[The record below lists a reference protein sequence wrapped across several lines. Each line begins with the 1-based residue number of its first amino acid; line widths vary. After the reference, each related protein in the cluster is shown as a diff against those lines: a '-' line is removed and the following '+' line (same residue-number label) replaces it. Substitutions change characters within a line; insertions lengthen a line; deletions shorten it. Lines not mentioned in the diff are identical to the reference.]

1 MNELNRYKGCLID
14 GAIGDAFGY
23 VIEFYSYKEIL
34 KK

>member
-1 MNELNRYKGCLID
+1 MNELNKYKGCLIG